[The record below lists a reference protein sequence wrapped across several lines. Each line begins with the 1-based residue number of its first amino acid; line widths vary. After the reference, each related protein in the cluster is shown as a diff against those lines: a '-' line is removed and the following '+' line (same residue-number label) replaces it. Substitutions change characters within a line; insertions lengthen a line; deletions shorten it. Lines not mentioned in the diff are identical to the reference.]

1 MKLAVMTTIFMLTA
15 SSYALASPANEE
27 AVAAAKVTLGEA
39 LYKSALLTG
48 AMPEEGQAD
57 PIKAGQAMG
66 AEMSQRLDNVVIGGL
81 NQGANCDD
89 ITANIQKSFEIMQRD
104 AVSQFSSSS
113 AIKKALDNVP
123 LSAAQYASAQCQNLT
138 NQ

>member
-1 MKLAVMTTIFMLTA
+1 MRLAVITTIFMLSA
-15 SSYALASPANEE
+15 SGYAQASTTNED

-48 AMPEEGQAD
+48 SMPED
-57 PIKAGQAMG
+57 KTNPVKAGQEMG
-66 AEMSQRLDNVVIGGL
+66 AEMSQRLDNVVIAGL
-81 NQGANCDD
+81 NQGADCDE
-89 ITANIQKSFEIMQRD
+89 ITTNIQKSFEIMQQQ
-104 AVSQFSSSS
+104 AVSQFAANS
-113 AIKKALDNVP
+113 AMKKAMDNVP

>member
-1 MKLAVMTTIFMLTA
+1 MRLAVITTIFMLSA
-15 SSYALASPANEE
+15 SSYALASTANED

-48 AMPEEGQAD
+48 SMPED
-57 PIKAGQAMG
+57 KTNPVKAGQEMG
-66 AEMSQRLDNVVIGGL
+66 AEMSQRLDNVVIAGL
-81 NQGANCDD
+81 NQGADCDD
-89 ITANIQKSFEIMQRD
+89 ITANIQKSFEIMQQQ
-104 AVSQFSSSS
+104 AVSQFAANS
-113 AIKKALDNVP
+113 AMKKAMDNVP

>member
-1 MKLAVMTTIFMLTA
+1 MRLAVITTIFMLSA
-15 SSYALASPANEE
+15 SSYALASTANED

-48 AMPEEGQAD
+48 SMPD
-57 PIKAGQAMG
+57 DKTNPVKAGQEMG
-66 AEMSQRLDNVVIGGL
+66 AEMSQRLDNVVIAGL
-81 NQGANCDD
+81 NQGADCDE
-89 ITANIQKSFEIMQRD
+89 ITTNIQKSFEIMQQQ
-104 AVSQFSSSS
+104 AVSQFAANS
-113 AIKKALDNVP
+113 AMKKAMDNVP

>member
-1 MKLAVMTTIFMLTA
+1 MRLAVVTTFILLTA
-15 SSYALASPANEE
+15 SSVALASPANEE

-48 AMPEEGQAD
+48 SMPD
-57 PIKAGQAMG
+57 DKTNPVKAGQEMG

-81 NQGANCDD
+81 NQGANCED

-123 LSAAQYASAQCQNLT
+123 LSAAQYASAQCRNLT
-138 NQ
+138 TQ

>member
-1 MKLAVMTTIFMLTA
+1 MRLAVIATIFMLTA
-15 SSYALASPANEE
+15 ASGAQASTTNEA

-48 AMPEEGQAD
+48 SMPAD
-57 PIKAGQAMG
+57 QTNPIKAGEQMG
-66 AEMSQRLDNVVIGGL
+66 AEMSQRLDNVVIAGL
-81 NQGANCDD
+81 NQGADCDE
-89 ITANIQKSFEIMQRD
+89 ITSNIQKSFELMQQQ
-104 AVSQFSSSS
+104 AVSQFATSS

-138 NQ
+138 SQ

>member
-1 MKLAVMTTIFMLTA
+1 MRLAVITTIFMLTA
-15 SSYALASPANEE
+15 SGYALASPANED

-48 AMPEEGQAD
+48 SMPDDKTD
-57 PIKAGQAMG
+57 PIKAGKDMG

-81 NQGANCDD
+81 NQGADCAE
-89 ITANIQKSFEIMQRD
+89 ITENIQKSFEIMQRD
-104 AVSQFSSSS
+104 AVSQYASSS

-123 LSAAQYASAQCQNLT
+123 LSAAQYAAAQCQNLT